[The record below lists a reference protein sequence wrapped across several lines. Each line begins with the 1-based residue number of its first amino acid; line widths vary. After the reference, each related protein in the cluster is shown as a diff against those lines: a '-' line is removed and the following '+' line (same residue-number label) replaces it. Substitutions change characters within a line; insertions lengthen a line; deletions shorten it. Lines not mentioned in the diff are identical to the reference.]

1 MHCIS
6 LVISGPAGVGKTTI
20 CDRLVREFE
29 ASLKRVITSTTRRP
43 RNSEKHGIDYYFL
56 SNQQFEDLKEKNSF
70 IEHAKIHGNYYG
82 TTKESVEEQLEKK
95 FDVLLNIDVQGA
107 AELKKLKQSDD
118 LFTNFLYTI
127 FIAPKSIDDLRKRL
141 ISRGQDSIGEIE
153 KRLQTAINEISLK
166 DRFDFVIYSDTKEI
180 DYAKVR
186 EFYMSKSIISN

>member
-1 MHCIS
+1 M
-6 LVISGPAGVGKTTI
+6 L
-20 CDRLVREFE
+20 
-29 ASLKRVITSTTRRP
+29 
-43 RNSEKHGIDYYFL
+43 YFL

-82 TTKESVEEQLEKK
+82 TTKESVNEQLEKK

-107 AELKKLKQSDD
+107 SELKKLKQSDD

-153 KRLQTAINEISLK
+153 KRLQTAISEISLK

>member
-29 ASLKRVITSTTRRP
+29 GSLKRVITSTTRRP

-82 TTKESVEEQLEKK
+82 TTKESVKEQLEKK

-118 LFTNFLYTI
+118 LFTKFLYTI
-127 FIAPKSIDDLRKRL
+127 FIAPKSINDLRKRL
-141 ISRGQDSIGEIE
+141 INRGQDSIGEIE
-153 KRLQTAINEISLK
+153 KRLQTAISEISLK

-186 EFYMSKSIISN
+186 EFYISKSIISN

>member
-29 ASLKRVITSTTRRP
+29 GSLKRVITSTTIRP

-82 TTKESVEEQLEKK
+82 TTKESVKEQLEKK

-118 LFTNFLYTI
+118 LFTKFLYTI
-127 FIAPKSIDDLRKRL
+127 FIAPKSINDLRKRL
-141 ISRGQDSIGEIE
+141 INRGQDSIGEIE
-153 KRLQTAINEISLK
+153 KRLQTAISEISLK

-186 EFYMSKSIISN
+186 EFYISKSIISN

>member
-1 MHCIS
+1 MHRIS
-6 LVISGPAGVGKTTI
+6 LVISCPAGVGKTTI

-29 ASLKRVITSTTRRP
+29 GSLKRVITSTTRRP

-82 TTKESVEEQLEKK
+82 TTKEAVKEQLEKK

-118 LFTNFLYTI
+118 LFTKFLYTI
-127 FIAPKSIDDLRKRL
+127 FIAPKSINDLRKRL
-141 ISRGQDSIGEIE
+141 INRGQDSIGEIE
-153 KRLQTAINEISLK
+153 KRLQTAISEISLK

-186 EFYMSKSIISN
+186 EFYISKSIISN

>member
-29 ASLKRVITSTTRRP
+29 GSLKRVITSTTRRP

-82 TTKESVEEQLEKK
+82 TTKESVKEQLEKK

-107 AELKKLKQSDD
+107 AELKKLNQSDD
-118 LFTNFLYTI
+118 LFTKFLYTI
-127 FIAPKSIDDLRKRL
+127 FIAPKSINDLRKRL
-141 ISRGQDSIGEIE
+141 INRGQDSIGEIE
-153 KRLQTAINEISLK
+153 KRLQTAISEISLK

-186 EFYMSKSIISN
+186 EFYISKSIISN